1 MRVVSEVDST
11 VRWQLGSGS
20 QRGAPTWRC
29 LRCRIPKRRNPGRLP
44 KQGRFRGFEEAV
56 YSVTAPAPRTAY
68 DVSVVANRLT
78 AARMGPYL
86 DDSAGDATAAL
97 RLYDWNSAVGGAM
110 HADLGRLE
118 VVFRN
123 AVDMALKNL
132 GASRAWAQ
140 PWYVQESLFRG
151 RKGEAAREA
160 ITTAMHRASR
170 RQRRAPAHGGV
181 IAELGFGFWR
191 FLCGPAYL
199 TALWVPALASA
210 FPHHPAQGDP
220 RRIRAEVEH
229 RMERLHLL
237 RNRIAHHEPIFRR
250 DLERDHNLLLELIG
264 WMCVDSRT
272 WVAAV
277 SRTPETIAE
286 RPR

>member
-29 LRCRIPKRRNPGRLP
+29 LKCRVPKRRNPGRLP
-44 KQGRFRGFEEAV
+44 KQGRFRGFQEAS
-56 YSVTAPAPRTAY
+56 YSVTAPAPQTVY
-68 DVSVVANRLT
+68 DVRVVAKRLT

-86 DDSAGDATAAL
+86 DDSAGDYTAAL
-97 RLYDWNSAVGGAM
+97 RLYDWNSAVAGAM

-123 AVDMALKNL
+123 AVDMALTSL
-132 GASRAWAQ
+132 AASKAWTQ
-140 PWYVQESLFRG
+140 PWYARESLFRG
-151 RKGEAAREA
+151 RSGEVAREA
-160 ITTAMHRASR
+160 VASAVHRASR
-170 RQRRAPAHGGV
+170 RKRRAPGHGGV
-181 IAELGFGFWR
+181 IVELGFGFWR

-210 FPHHPAQGDP
+210 FPQHPAQGDP

-264 WMCVDSRT
+264 WMCMESRT
-272 WVAAV
+272 WAAAV

-286 RPR
+286 RSR

>member
-1 MRVVSEVDST
+1 MVTVVVTGYSSRRST
-11 VRWQLGSGS
+11 PPRCTPTGNGL
-20 QRGAPTWRC
+20 QRGQFCWPPLGRTVGRQRAATWPPLGRISWPPT
-29 LRCRIPKRRNPGRLP
+29 
-44 KQGRFRGFEEAV
+44 
-56 YSVTAPAPRTAY
+56 
-68 DVSVVANRLT
+68 
-78 AARMGPYL
+78 
-86 DDSAGDATAAL
+86 
-97 RLYDWNSAVGGAM
+97 

-123 AVDMALKNL
+123 AVDVALKNL
-132 GASRAWAQ
+132 AAARAWTQ
-140 PWYVQESLFRG
+140 PWYAQESLFRG
-151 RKGEAAREA
+151 RKGEVAREA
-160 ITTAMHRASR
+160 ITTAVHRASR
-170 RQRRAPAHGGV
+170 RKRRAPAHGGV

-210 FPHHPAQGDP
+210 FPQHPAQGDP

-250 DLERDHNLLLELIG
+250 DLERDHNQLLELIG

-272 WVAAV
+272 WAAAI

-286 RPR
+286 RSR